1 MDVILFVISKL
12 DLNVW
17 LAVRPLVALSNNDLL
32 VLQNK
37 DMRRR
42 VLPLLPEQEK
52 HDSRSL

>member
-17 LAVRPLVALSNNDLL
+17 LAVRPLVALSNNHLL